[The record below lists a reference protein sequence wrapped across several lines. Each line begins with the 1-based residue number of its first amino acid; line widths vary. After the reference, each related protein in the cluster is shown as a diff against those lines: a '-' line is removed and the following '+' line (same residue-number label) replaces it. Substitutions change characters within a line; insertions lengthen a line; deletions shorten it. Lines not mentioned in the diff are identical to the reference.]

1 MKDWVKKAWLSLLT
15 KVSKEKVFYLLE
27 KLSEEELVRILLV
40 LLEGI
45 LRVSMYRPIIRN
57 LYVLCFEVTTD
68 FQVGNVWADHEIW
81 VDE

>member
-45 LRVSMYRPIIRN
+45 LIVSMYRPIIRN